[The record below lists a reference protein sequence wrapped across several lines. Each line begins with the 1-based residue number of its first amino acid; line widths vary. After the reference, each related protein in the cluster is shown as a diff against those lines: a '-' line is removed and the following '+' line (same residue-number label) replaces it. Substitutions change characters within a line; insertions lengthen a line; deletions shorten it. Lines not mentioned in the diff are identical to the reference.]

1 MSDDIPMD
9 KSVALVVQVSKKG
22 TKMTADLLEWAI
34 RQYLKNKD
42 VHKGKQTVRQLVKQG
57 QGVQNIEVTDRNIKS
72 FEQVA
77 KKYGVDFALKKDT
90 IVEPPKYLVFFKAR
104 DADAITSAFQEFTAQ
119 TLNKDKKPSIRK
131 QLHFFKE
138 MLKKQTVDKT
148 KHKNKE
154 AEL

>member
-9 KSVALVVQVSKKG
+9 KSVALVVQVSKEG

-104 DADAITSAFQEFTAQ
+104 DADAITAAFQEFTAQ